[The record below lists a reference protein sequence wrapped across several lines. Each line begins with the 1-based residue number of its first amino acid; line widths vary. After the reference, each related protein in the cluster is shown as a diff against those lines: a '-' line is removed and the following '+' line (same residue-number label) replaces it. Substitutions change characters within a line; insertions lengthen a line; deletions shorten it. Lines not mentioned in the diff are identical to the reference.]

1 MPKVLFSMT
10 YVIDPEYLQEYRELV
25 RRLKEIYAEE
35 GIEYYVFEGK
45 NHEYT
50 ELTIYPSQEEFDGSE
65 DRLLERQDY
74 SDYINRVN
82 RMARDVR
89 YVTLHEIEL

>member
-1 MPKVLFSMT
+1 MSKVLFSMT
-10 YVIDPEYLQEYRELV
+10 YVIDAEHLPEFREVV
-25 RRLKEIYAEE
+25 RRLRSIYAEE

-50 ELTIYPSQEEFDGSE
+50 ELTLYPSQEDFDTSE
-65 DRLLERQDY
+65 ERLLQREDY
-74 SDYINRVN
+74 NDYINRIN

-89 YVTLHEIEL
+89 YTTLHELEL

>member
-10 YVIDPEYLQEYRELV
+10 YVIDPERMAEYRELV
-25 RRLKEIYAEE
+25 RRLKAIYAEE

-50 ELTIYPSQEEFDGSE
+50 ELTIYPSQEDFDTSE
-65 DRLLERQDY
+65 ERLLEREDY

-89 YVTLHEIEL
+89 YLTLHEIEL